1 MNISAPFIKRSVG
14 TALLTAAIALA
25 GAVAYL
31 QLPVAPLPQVDFP
44 TISIGASLPGASPE
58 IMASSVAAPLER
70 QLGHIA
76 GVNEMTSSSTLGSSS
91 ITLQFDLNRDINGAA
106 RDVQAAINAA
116 RANLPANLPSN
127 PTYRKVNPADAPIMI
142 IALTSDIYNR
152 GQLYDDAS
160 TIIQQRLLQI
170 EGVGQVNIGGGALPA
185 VRVEVNP
192 TLLNSFGLSLQD
204 VGTMLGQ
211 QNANL
216 AKGQLADGNTTADI
230 LANDQLL
237 KAADYKNLIV
247 AYRNGAAI
255 RLSDI
260 ANVQDGVENIRTA
273 GFLNGKPSI
282 PLIILREPGA
292 NIIETVDRIK
302 AALPS
307 LKVSMPA
314 AINMDVV
321 LDRTTTIRASVRE
334 IERTLLISVALVI
347 LVVFIFLRS
356 PRATM
361 IPAVVVPVS
370 LIATFGVMYLFGY
383 SVDNLSLMAL
393 TISTGFVVDDA
404 IVVIENISRH
414 LEKGMSAMEAALI
427 GVREV
432 GFTVLSIS
440 VSLVVVF
447 IPILLMGGI
456 VGRLF
461 REFAVVLSTAILVS
475 LVVSLTTTP
484 MMCSR
489 LLRHRRP
496 DEHGKIYRASEKV
509 FAKLLG
515 AYERS
520 LTVVLRHPAIT
531 LVVLLLT
538 IVLNIFLFVIVP
550 KGFFPQQDNG
560 TIQGG
565 VQGSQDISFPAMQSA
580 TLRFDNLIKTDPAV
594 QNVVAF
600 TGGGGAA
607 NSGFIFMALKPLAE
621 RKIRADQIIARL
633 RPKLASVPGASLF
646 LQAGQ
651 DLRIGGRQSSAQYQ
665 YTIQSENL
673 DDLVK
678 WGPILLQQMKTL
690 HGFTEVNTDQQN
702 NGLQAS
708 LVYDRATASRFGI
721 SPQTVDQTLY
731 DAFGQAQV
739 STMFT
744 SLNQYH
750 VVMEAAPQF
759 WQGPLGLNAIYLRA
773 TNSSAVIP
781 LNAIAHYQPTTAPIT
796 VNHQGQFPAVTL
808 SFNLAPGIALS
819 DAVKSI
825 QQMEQKIRMPETIH
839 GNFSGTLQAF
849 QQSLATEPFLILA
862 ALVAVYIVLGIL
874 YESYIHPITIL
885 STLPSAGVGA
895 VLALLIFRTDLSI
908 IAVIGI
914 LLLIG
919 IVKKNA
925 IMMVD
930 FALAAEREEG
940 KNSRDAIFQACLL
953 RFRPIL
959 MTTMS
964 AIFGALPLILSNGT
978 GSELR
983 RPLGITIVGGLI
995 MSQALTLFTTPVV
1008 YLYLDRMR
1016 LWWER
1021 KHKKKIESGMA
1032 LQPAAIVAML
1042 SFILFASG
1050 CSFAPH
1056 YAKPSIQTP
1065 AAFKELTPAETKTTD
1080 GWKTAEPK
1088 DDVLRGKWWEMFG
1101 DTNLNALEDQV
1112 DVSNQ
1117 TVAVA
1122 LENFLSARAI
1132 VKQSR
1137 SEFFPTVSADPS
1149 VTRSRQSTLTR
1160 GQTTFSTN
1168 NTAVT
1173 LTEYSLPLD
1182 ASWEPDFWGS
1192 IRNTYKAN
1200 KFEAQATLADL
1211 ENTRL
1216 TIQSELAA
1224 DYFTLRSLDAQ
1235 KQLFDFTV
1243 QSYQNSLQLTRTLYK
1258 TGIDS
1263 DQDVAQAETQLET
1276 TEAQATDLGIQRA
1289 QMEHAIALLIGQPA
1303 SAFSIETNSLVGKPV
1318 AIPFGVPSQLLERRP
1333 DIAAAE
1339 RRVAEANAQIGVARA
1354 AYFPTVTLS
1363 GSVGY
1368 ESSSTAN
1375 LFSGPAFMWSIG
1387 GSLAETIF
1395 DAGKRRAVTEQAW
1408 ASYRGTVAN
1417 YRETVLAAF
1426 QEVEDNLSS
1435 LRILSQELQQ
1445 QNAAVASSQRYLS
1458 LANSR
1463 YRLGVDSYLNVIVA
1477 QTALLNN
1484 QRTALNLQMEQMTAS
1499 VQLINALGGGWDIC
1513 TKTTAAIP

>member
-1 MNISAPFIKRSVG
+1 MNISAPFIRRSVG

-76 GVNEMTSSSTLGSSS
+76 GVNEMTSSSVLGSSS
-91 ITLQFDLNRDINGAA
+91 ITLQFDLNRNIDGAA

-127 PTYRKVNPADAPIMI
+127 PTYRKVNPADAPII
-142 IALTSDIYNR
+142 ILALTSDIYDR
-152 GQLYDDAS
+152 GELYDAAS
-160 TIIQQRLLQI
+160 TIIQQKLLQI
-170 EGVGQVNIGGGALPA
+170 QGVGQVNIGGGALPA
-185 VRVEVNP
+185 VRVDVNP
-192 TLLNSFGLSLQD
+192 TLLNSFGLSLTD
-204 VGTMLGQ
+204 VSTMLSQ

-216 AKGQLADGNTTADI
+216 AKGQLADDHTTVDI

-237 KAADYKNLIV
+237 KAADYKPLIV

-255 RLSDI
+255 RLSDV

-282 PLIILREPGA
+282 PLIILRQPGA
-292 NIIETVDRIK
+292 NIINTVDRIK
-302 AALPS
+302 AALPA
-307 LKVSMPA
+307 LKAAIPA

-334 IERTLLISVALVI
+334 IERTLLISIGLVI

-356 PRATM
+356 PRATL

-404 IVVIENISRH
+404 IVVIENVTRH
-414 LEKGMSAMEAALI
+414 LELGMRPMEAALK
-427 GVREV
+427 GAREV

-440 VSLVVVF
+440 ISLVVVF

-489 LLRHRRP
+489 LLRHLKP
-496 DEHGKIYRASEKV
+496 EEHGKSYRASE
-509 FAKLLG
+509 FFFTKLLG

-520 LTVVLRHPAIT
+520 LTVVLRHQAVT
-531 LVVLLLT
+531 LMILLLT
-538 IVLNIFLFVIVP
+538 IALNIYLFVIVP

-560 TIQGG
+560 TISGG
-565 VQGSQDISFPAMQSA
+565 IQGSQDASFPAMQSA
-580 TLRFDNLIKTDPAV
+580 AVRFVRSITNDPAV

-607 NSGFIFMALKPLAE
+607 NSGFIFMALKPLEE
-621 RKIRADQIIARL
+621 RKVRADEIIARL
-633 RPKLASVPGASLF
+633 RPKLAAVPGASLF

-708 LVYDRATASRFGI
+708 LVYDRATAARLGI
-721 SPQTVDQTLY
+721 SPQTIDQTLY

-739 STMFT
+739 STMYT

-759 WQGPLGLNAIYLRA
+759 WLGPQGLNAIYLRA
-773 TNSSAVIP
+773 TNSNLMVP
-781 LNAIAHYQPTTAPIT
+781 LNAIAHYEPTTAPIA

-819 DAVKSI
+819 DAVKTI
-825 QQMEQKIRMPETIH
+825 QQMEQKIRMPETIR

-895 VLALLIFRTDLSI
+895 VLALLVFKTDLSI
-908 IAVIGI
+908 IAIIGI

-964 AIFGALPLILSNGT
+964 ALFGALPLILSTGT

-995 MSQALTLFTTPVV
+995 MSQALTLYTTPVV
-1008 YLYLDRMR
+1008 YLYLDRLR

-1021 KHKKKIESGMA
+1021 THKKKIGTGMV
-1032 LQPAAIVAML
+1032 LQPAAIVTM
-1042 SFILFASG
+1042 SG
-1050 CSFAPH
+1050 
-1056 YAKPSIQTP
+1056 
-1065 AAFKELTPAETKTTD
+1065 
-1080 GWKTAEPK
+1080 
-1088 DDVLRGKWWEMFG
+1088 
-1101 DTNLNALEDQV
+1101 
-1112 DVSNQ
+1112 
-1117 TVAVA
+1117 
-1122 LENFLSARAI
+1122 
-1132 VKQSR
+1132 
-1137 SEFFPTVSADPS
+1137 
-1149 VTRSRQSTLTR
+1149 
-1160 GQTTFSTN
+1160 
-1168 NTAVT
+1168 
-1173 LTEYSLPLD
+1173 
-1182 ASWEPDFWGS
+1182 
-1192 IRNTYKAN
+1192 
-1200 KFEAQATLADL
+1200 
-1211 ENTRL
+1211 
-1216 TIQSELAA
+1216 
-1224 DYFTLRSLDAQ
+1224 
-1235 KQLFDFTV
+1235 
-1243 QSYQNSLQLTRTLYK
+1243 
-1258 TGIDS
+1258 
-1263 DQDVAQAETQLET
+1263 
-1276 TEAQATDLGIQRA
+1276 
-1289 QMEHAIALLIGQPA
+1289 LL
-1303 SAFSIETNSLVGKPV
+1303 
-1318 AIPFGVPSQLLERRP
+1318 
-1333 DIAAAE
+1333 
-1339 RRVAEANAQIGVARA
+1339 
-1354 AYFPTVTLS
+1354 
-1363 GSVGY
+1363 
-1368 ESSSTAN
+1368 
-1375 LFSGPAFMWSIG
+1375 
-1387 GSLAETIF
+1387 
-1395 DAGKRRAVTEQAW
+1395 
-1408 ASYRGTVAN
+1408 
-1417 YRETVLAAF
+1417 
-1426 QEVEDNLSS
+1426 
-1435 LRILSQELQQ
+1435 
-1445 QNAAVASSQRYLS
+1445 
-1458 LANSR
+1458 
-1463 YRLGVDSYLNVIVA
+1463 
-1477 QTALLNN
+1477 
-1484 QRTALNLQMEQMTAS
+1484 
-1499 VQLINALGGGWDIC
+1499 
-1513 TKTTAAIP
+1513 

>member
-1 MNISAPFIKRSVG
+1 MNISAPFIRRPVG
-14 TALLTAAIALA
+14 TALLTTAIALA

-44 TISIGASLPGASPE
+44 TISVGASLPGASPE

-127 PTYRKVNPADAPIMI
+127 PTYRKVNPADAPILI
-142 IALTSDIYNR
+142 LALTSDIYDR
-152 GQLYDDAS
+152 GQLYDAAS
-160 TIIQQRLLQI
+160 TIIQQKLLQI
-170 EGVGQVNIGGGALPA
+170 EGVGSVNVGGGALPA
-185 VRVEVNP
+185 VRVDVNP
-192 TLLNSFGLSLQD
+192 TLLNSFGLSLGD
-204 VGTMLGQ
+204 VSTMLGQ

-216 AKGQLADGNTTADI
+216 AKGQLADDQTTLDV
-230 LANDQLL
+230 LANDQLH

-255 RLSDI
+255 RLADV
-260 ANVQDGVENIRTA
+260 ANVLDSVENIRAA
-273 GFLNGKPSI
+273 GYLNGKPAI
-282 PLIILREPGA
+282 PLIILRQPGA
-292 NIIETVDRIK
+292 NIIDTVDRVK
-302 AALPS
+302 AELPS
-307 LKVSMPA
+307 LKASIPA
-314 AINMDVV
+314 GIKMDVV

-334 IERTLLISVALVI
+334 IERTLMISIALVI

-356 PRATM
+356 PRATL

-404 IVVIENISRH
+404 IVVIENVTRH
-414 LEKGMSAMEAALI
+414 LEMGLRPMQAALK
-427 GVREV
+427 GAQEV

-461 REFAVVLSTAILVS
+461 REFAVVLATAILVS

-496 DEHGKIYRASEKV
+496 EEHGKLYRFSEKM
-509 FAKLLG
+509 FSSLLG
-515 AYERS
+515 GYERS

-531 LVVLLLT
+531 LTTLLLT
-538 IVLNIFLFVIVP
+538 IALNIYLFVIVP

-560 TIQGG
+560 TIMGG
-565 VQGSQDISFPAMQSA
+565 IQGSQDASFPAMQSA
-580 TLRFDNLIKTDPAV
+580 ALRFARAINNDAAV

-607 NSGFIFMALKPLAE
+607 NSGFIFMALKPLEE
-621 RKIRADQIIARL
+621 RKVGADQVIARL
-633 RPKLASVPGASLF
+633 RPKLGAVPGASLF

-678 WGPILLQQMKTL
+678 WGPILLEQMKKL
-690 HGFTEVNTDQQN
+690 RGFTEVNTDQQN

-708 LVYDRATASRFGI
+708 LVYDRATAARLGI
-721 SPQTVDQTLY
+721 SPQTMDQTLY
-731 DAFGQAQV
+731 QAFGQAQV
-739 STMFT
+739 STMYS

-759 WQGPLGLNAIYLRA
+759 LQGPQGLDGIYLHA
-773 TNSSAVIP
+773 TNSSAMIP
-781 LNAIAHYQPTTAPIT
+781 LNAVAHYEPTTAPIA
-796 VNHQGQFPAVTL
+796 VNHQGQFPSVTL

-819 DAVKSI
+819 DAVKTI
-825 QQMEQKIRMPETIH
+825 QQMEQQIKMPDSIH

-862 ALVAVYIVLGIL
+862 ALMAVYIVLGML
-874 YESYIHPITIL
+874 YESYIHPVTIL

-895 VLALLIFRTDLSI
+895 VLALLIFKTDLSI
-908 IAVIGI
+908 MAIIGI

-964 AIFGALPLILSNGT
+964 ALFGALPLILSTGT

-995 MSQALTLFTTPVV
+995 MSQALTLYTTPVV
-1008 YLYLDRMR
+1008 YLYLDRLR
-1016 LWWER
+1016 LWRER
-1021 KHKKKIESGMA
+1021 LHNRRIK
-1032 LQPAAIVAML
+1032 
-1042 SFILFASG
+1042 
-1050 CSFAPH
+1050 
-1056 YAKPSIQTP
+1056 
-1065 AAFKELTPAETKTTD
+1065 
-1080 GWKTAEPK
+1080 
-1088 DDVLRGKWWEMFG
+1088 
-1101 DTNLNALEDQV
+1101 N
-1112 DVSNQ
+1112 
-1117 TVAVA
+1117 
-1122 LENFLSARAI
+1122 
-1132 VKQSR
+1132 
-1137 SEFFPTVSADPS
+1137 VSALKP
-1149 VTRSRQSTLTR
+1149 
-1160 GQTTFSTN
+1160 
-1168 NTAVT
+1168 
-1173 LTEYSLPLD
+1173 
-1182 ASWEPDFWGS
+1182 
-1192 IRNTYKAN
+1192 
-1200 KFEAQATLADL
+1200 AT
-1211 ENTRL
+1211 
-1216 TIQSELAA
+1216 
-1224 DYFTLRSLDAQ
+1224 
-1235 KQLFDFTV
+1235 
-1243 QSYQNSLQLTRTLYK
+1243 
-1258 TGIDS
+1258 
-1263 DQDVAQAETQLET
+1263 
-1276 TEAQATDLGIQRA
+1276 
-1289 QMEHAIALLIGQPA
+1289 
-1303 SAFSIETNSLVGKPV
+1303 
-1318 AIPFGVPSQLLERRP
+1318 
-1333 DIAAAE
+1333 
-1339 RRVAEANAQIGVARA
+1339 
-1354 AYFPTVTLS
+1354 
-1363 GSVGY
+1363 
-1368 ESSSTAN
+1368 
-1375 LFSGPAFMWSIG
+1375 
-1387 GSLAETIF
+1387 
-1395 DAGKRRAVTEQAW
+1395 
-1408 ASYRGTVAN
+1408 
-1417 YRETVLAAF
+1417 
-1426 QEVEDNLSS
+1426 
-1435 LRILSQELQQ
+1435 
-1445 QNAAVASSQRYLS
+1445 
-1458 LANSR
+1458 
-1463 YRLGVDSYLNVIVA
+1463 IV
-1477 QTALLNN
+1477 
-1484 QRTALNLQMEQMTAS
+1484 
-1499 VQLINALGGGWDIC
+1499 
-1513 TKTTAAIP
+1513 